1 MRRLWTF
8 AVVLACTG
16 TALADPPAPIGTRV
30 AEFAAL
36 DPVSG
41 KTWSL
46 TEQARDAKIVV
57 VAFLGTEC
65 PISNQY
71 VPTLAAMH
79 KQFAGHGVA
88 FVAVNSVPQDDA
100 ATVAKHAR
108 SYALPFPVLKDADQS
123 VADKLKAA
131 RVPEAFV
138 LDGTRF
144 VRYRGRIDDQY
155 GRGVSRPAPTKKDLA
170 EAIAAVAEGKGVAV
184 PATEVEGC
192 PLSRPTRETKAP
204 TGQAYTF
211 TKDVLPV
218 LQKHCQD
225 CHRPGEIGPFSLL
238 TFKQAVAWSDAIREA
253 VTDGRMPPWHADP
266 AHGSF
271 RNERRLTDAE
281 RKALL
286 GWIDQ
291 GCAKGNDTDAPPA
304 RTFVDGWQLGKPDEV
319 LTLGEA
325 IPIPAQSPR
334 NGMPYQYRL
343 LGEPFKEDR
352 WVRAAEV
359 RPGDRGVVHHVL
371 LFARPPHARPIDFKR
386 KVADQL
392 FDWVDPRDKDLIG
405 NGLLGAYVPG
415 ALPALAPDGMAVRV
429 PKGTQLILEL
439 HYTPNGRKS
448 EDRPSVGFLYSKE
461 KPKYEIRD
469 RSILNLEFVVP
480 PFEENHEVKATTT
493 FDKDAVLLAFAPHM
507 HLRGKDFEYI
517 LTTPDGKKE
526 TLLRVPRYDFN
537 WQMKY
542 ELKEARRIPKG
553 SRIDCIAHFDNS
565 RKNPNNPNPS
575 QPVGWGDQTF
585 QEMMIGFVDYYYAE

>member
-1 MRRLWTF
+1 MRHLRTF
-8 AVVLACTG
+8 VVGLICASMTV
-16 TALADPPAPIGTRV
+16 ADSPAPVGTRV
-30 AEFAAL
+30 PEFAAT
-36 DPVSG
+36 DAITG
-41 KTWSL
+41 KLWSL
-46 TEQARDAKIVV
+46 TDSARDAKVVV

-71 VPTLAAMH
+71 VPTLDALH
-79 KQFAGHGVA
+79 KRFADRGVA

-100 ATVAKHAR
+100 ATVAKHAK

-138 LDGTRF
+138 LDGTRT

-155 GRGVSRPAPTKKDLA
+155 GRGVYRPAPTRTDLA
-170 EAIAAVAEGKGVAV
+170 DAITAVVEGKEVAA
-184 PATEVEGC
+184 PATEVVGC
-192 PLSRPTRETKAP
+192 PLSKPDRTAKAP
-204 TGQAYTF
+204 TGPVYTF

-218 LQKHCQD
+218 LQKHCQE

-238 TFKQAVAWSDAIREA
+238 TYKQAKAWADAIREA
-253 VTDGRMPPWHADP
+253 VTDSRMPPWHADP

-271 RNERRLTDAE
+271 RNERRLSDAE

-291 GCAKGNDTDAPPA
+291 GCAKGNDGDAPPA
-304 RTFVDGWQLGKPDEV
+304 RTFTDGWQMGTPDEV

-325 IPIPAQSPR
+325 IPIPAQAPR

-352 WVRAAEV
+352 WVRGSEV

-371 LFARPPHARPIDFKR
+371 LFARPPHAKPIDFK
-386 KVADQL
+386 KPVPDQL
-392 FDWVDPRDKDLIG
+392 FNWVDIFDKDLIG

-415 ALPALAPDGMAVRV
+415 SLPAVAPDGMAMRV
-429 PKGTQLILEL
+429 KKGTQLVLEL
-439 HYTPNGRKS
+439 HYTPNGRKT
-448 EDRPSVGFLYSKE
+448 EDRVSVGFLYSKE
-461 KPKYEIRD
+461 KPKHEIRD
-469 RSILNLEFVVP
+469 RSILNNSFVIE
-480 PFEENHEVKATTT
+480 PFAENHQVKAHTT

-517 LTTPDGKKE
+517 LTTPGGKPE
-526 TLLRVPRYDFN
+526 TLLRVPKYDFN

-542 ELKEARRIPKG
+542 ELTEPRRIPKG
-553 SRIDCIAHFDNS
+553 SRIDCVAHFDNS
-565 RKNPNNPNPS
+565 RKNPNNPDPS
-575 QPVGWGDQTF
+575 KRVGWGDQTF
-585 QEMMIGFVDYYYAE
+585 QEMMIGFVDYYYPE